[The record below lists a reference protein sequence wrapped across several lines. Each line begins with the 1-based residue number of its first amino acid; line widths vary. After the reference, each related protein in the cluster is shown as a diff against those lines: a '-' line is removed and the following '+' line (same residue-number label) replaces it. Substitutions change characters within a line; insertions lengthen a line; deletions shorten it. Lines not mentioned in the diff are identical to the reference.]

1 MKNALQLRLSQHL
14 TLTPQLQ
21 QSIRLLQLSTLDLNQ
36 ELERFLQENPLLERE
51 DDGDPALEPL
61 PGGALAGEQ
70 PGIMAAE
77 PAAAEARNDDRPT
90 DQAAEH
96 GDGFEFDGV
105 PDSNWS
111 SDEGSFGARDTD
123 EDSEYSQQVAS
134 APTLREHL
142 LGQLSLTP
150 LPERDKVIIE
160 LLIEA
165 LDEDGYLSQDL
176 SEIATM
182 LPEEAMVEID
192 ELEIALKYLQH
203 FDPLGVGARTLGE
216 CLGLQL
222 AAMPATVPCRAEA
235 MIVVRDHL
243 GALAARDFTRL
254 RRTLRC
260 DEDRLRGVQELIGKL
275 NPRPG
280 TPFAAVDTRYV
291 IPDVVVKKTKGM
303 WVSSLNPDAMPKL
316 RINRMYAEILRRNR
330 DASHSQLTS
339 QLQEAKWL
347 IKNVQQR
354 FDTIQRVSQA
364 IVDRQRQFFE
374 HGEVAMRPLVL
385 REIAEVLDLHE
396 STVSRVTTQKF
407 MLTPRGIFELKYFFG
422 SHVSTESGGSC
433 SATAIR
439 ALIRQLVGS
448 EDTRKP
454 LSDSQIADILGRQGI
469 VVARRTI
476 AKYRESLQILPVNL
490 RKTI

>member
-36 ELERFLQENPLLERE
+36 ELERFLQDNPLLERD

-61 PGGALAGEQ
+61 PAGQ
-70 PGIMAAE
+70 PGTEQSGSSATEPEAE
-77 PAAAEARNDDRPT
+77 VRSDDRPT

-96 GDGFEFDGV
+96 GDGFEFDGL
-105 PDSNWS
+105 PDSSWS
-111 SDEGSFGARDTD
+111 SDEGSFGARDSD
-123 EDSEYSQQVAS
+123 DDSEYSQQAAS
-134 APTLREHL
+134 SPTLREHL

-176 SEIATM
+176 SEIASI
-182 LPEEAMVEID
+182 LPEEAMIEAE
-192 ELEIALKYLQH
+192 ELEIALKHLQH
-203 FDPLGVGARTLGE
+203 FDPIGVGARTLGE

-222 AAMPATVPCRAEA
+222 QAMSPAVPCRTEA
-235 MIVVRDHL
+235 LIVVHDHL

-260 DEDRLRGVQELIGKL
+260 DEDRLRGTQELIGKL

-280 TPFAAVDTRYV
+280 APFATVDTRYV
-291 IPDVVVKKTKGM
+291 IPDVVVRKVKGA

-316 RINRMYAEILRRNR
+316 RINRMYADILRRNR
-330 DASHSQLTS
+330 DASHSQLAG

-374 HGEVAMRPLVL
+374 HGAVAMRPLVL

-454 LSDSQIADILGRQGI
+454 LSDSQIADILGQQGI